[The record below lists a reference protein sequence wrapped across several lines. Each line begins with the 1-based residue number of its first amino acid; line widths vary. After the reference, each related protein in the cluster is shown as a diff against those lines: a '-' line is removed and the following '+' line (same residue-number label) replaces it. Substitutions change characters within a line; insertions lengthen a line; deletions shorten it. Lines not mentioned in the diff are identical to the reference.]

1 MSGSQQRWRYVLW
14 VAQTAALLVPMVVDT
29 AWSAGWAAAALA
41 PVVGEEDGSG
51 EGGQRWRWR
60 PWSERKTGAARVGC
74 GEVVWRQLLQL
85 PAQGWRCGG
94 RAACVPRTREKQ
106 LEREDYKGMGHWRQI
121 GRAHV

>member
-51 EGGQRWRWR
+51 EGGSRRGGVAAALAAAGAGLEMWR
-60 PWSERKTGAARVGC
+60 SGRVC
-74 GEVVWRQLLQL
+74 
-85 PAQGWRCGG
+85 P
-94 RAACVPRTREKQ
+94 
-106 LEREDYKGMGHWRQI
+106 
-121 GRAHV
+121 